1 MAMTKPLSEQVTYD
15 GTTVKAELD
24 AINAKLADWVS
35 VKDFGAVG
43 DGVTDDTAAIEAA
56 IAAATTAK
64 TTLVFPSGTYKLVTP
79 SNTNGLQVD
88 LGVMSIAANGN
99 VIIDCTSLTTSY
111 AIQVFSSLPYPVSHY
126 QNTTHGLRGLS
137 FVGGAT
143 PGVNGML
150 AYHPT
155 YTNGCQFKIDS
166 CSFYNFDT
174 NLYLATNTWRVSFVN
189 CCFLTGH
196 ATNVLFGSG
205 TNQGESVM
213 FEHCLIADGGDLLVD
228 SFGNQINFYSTS
240 ILNTR
245 LWVTGS
251 VNTINMYGGNIENPG
266 SALAYQ
272 YIRIGNLAGNS
283 HTNTVNLF
291 GVPITVN
298 PTSWTDPLFYV
309 LTNNSLNF
317 VNITWPDIGDYNVA
331 GTTGYL
337 QYVDGGG
344 KVSASGSSYWPVGGG
359 AKPIVSKQVN
369 RAYNGD
375 FEAGNTNGWTIAAY
389 GTPGATA
396 VASATAKK
404 DGSYGL
410 LVTTVVG
417 GGVNATQSFPVRP
430 GELVKVFCWAKVA
443 TLATAQAGFFSIE
456 FLSADGRVLA
466 AYGDAIT
473 TTYWAQ
479 LGTGI
484 SYYAPIGVASVRLT
498 LNGQPGGNVL
508 YFDNAA
514 INIV

>member
-189 CCFLTGH
+189 CCFLIGH
-196 ATNVLFGSG
+196 ATNVLFGPG

-213 FEHCLIADGGDLLVD
+213 FEHCLIADGGDLQVD
-228 SFGNQINFYSTS
+228 SYGNQINFYSTS

-272 YIRIGNLAGNS
+272 YIRIGNLAGNN

-317 VNITWPDIGDYNVA
+317 VNITWPDIGDYTVA

-344 KVSASGSSYWPVGGG
+344 KVSARGSSYWPLGGG

-410 LVTTVVG
+410 LVTTVGG
-417 GGVNATQSFPVRP
+417 GGVNVTQSFPVRP

-443 TLATAQAGFFSIE
+443 TLATAQAGWFSID
-456 FLSADGRVLA
+456 FLSADGQVLA

-473 TTYWAQ
+473 ATYWAQ
-479 LGTGI
+479 WGTGI
-484 SYYAPIGVASVRLT
+484 SYYAPIGVASVRLA

-508 YFDNAA
+508 YYDNVA